1 MKPIRYYV
9 IGGITAGLL
18 TCVAVNT
25 SAQTAGVPRQ
35 ISYQGVLHQGDKVSP
50 DGMYSVTLALYDKAT
65 GGQPLWQETQTVE
78 VKGGLFNI
86 ILGQYVPLSAPL
98 PTDAWVGISFNSMG
112 EMPRTKLTSVPYAFN
127 AVTAQS
133 LMPNATGAVLS
144 LNGQQGAI
152 ELRATD
158 GFEVRSD
165 KGVLTIGK
173 TSSAKEDEI
182 LNDGTEWLL
191 AGNGNANANSWLG
204 TSNNIPL
211 IIRTNNTERMRILS
225 SNGNVGIGETN
236 PASRLSVARTLHITN
251 SGGTPELKLSAPSGA
266 NSTTFKTTGQ
276 SANITYTLP
285 PDDGDANEVLIS
297 NGSGVLTWTDNG
309 WLRDGNSDITSSK
322 FIGTTNNQPF
332 IVKTNNVERYRVTG
346 NGAMG
351 INEDNPTQKLEVAG
365 NILIKV
371 DANNTGELRFQEP
384 PGFMGNNYVGLKA
397 GSVVNNIVFTLPS
410 AYPSEPGQVLS
421 AGPTGVM
428 TWITPD
434 GGGSGSGLL
443 YFAESRHTSS
453 PNDIIPTHRF
463 AAIGADNDIDVAF
476 SPKGYGALMAQLPDN
491 TNAGGDKRG
500 DNAVDWQMSRFSSD
514 QVAGAPYSVIGGGEA
529 NRVDGI
535 YSVISGG
542 VSNRIDGDAS
552 TIGGG
557 FNNFIGFDT
566 EGGVIAGGSF
576 NQLGGDESG
585 TTFSSILGGTNN
597 ELYGNNSTILG
608 GQGLILEG
616 SGSFGFNAN
625 RFATEPVEEY
635 DRNMSVNASNTG
647 VLNNIDLWLTNNDNT
662 PRTLRFYEAYNQEGT
677 FPNGANYAAFRA
689 AETMASN
696 VTWTLPDA
704 DGSSGQV
711 LSTNGS
717 GLLSWVTA
725 GGGLQYFTENRNT
738 TAPNATVPVH
748 QFVASGAETNID
760 IALTPKGNGALT
772 AHRADGTNAG
782 GNKRGIHAV
791 DWQRERSANTQVAS
805 GSHSV
810 ISGGYANTAN
820 EYMSAIGGGEEN
832 TADGAWSAISGGYL
846 NSVTDQLGTIGGG
859 YSNSVTDQYGTV
871 GGGHSNNVTDQAGTI
886 GGGYLNSVT
895 VQYGTVGG
903 GYFNR
908 VTNQAGTISGG
919 NQNIASGF
927 EASVGGGLQNFASGH
942 RSTISGGEGD
952 TTAGDYSA
960 IPGGRGLTL
969 DANAD
974 RSFGF
979 HGNTTA
985 GDRNMTISA
994 ANTAVLGN
1002 VDLWRANND
1011 NTPRSLRFY
1020 EQYNTAGAYPNGSN
1034 YVGFR
1039 APNSIAADV
1048 TWTLPDADG
1057 TSGQVLSTDGSGIL
1071 SWTNAGSGL
1080 QYFTEARNT
1089 TAPNDI
1095 VPVHQFAATGTG
1107 TDIDI
1112 ALTPKGTG
1120 ALTAQIADE
1129 TAAGGD
1135 KRGLYAVDW
1144 QMQRTTQAQVAS
1156 GDNSVI
1162 SGGNANDAR
1171 GEFSVVGGGNSNRND
1186 GPASVIAGGNG
1197 NFIGFDAE
1205 NAGILGGNANRVGG
1219 NEAGSNNSAV
1229 VGGSNNEV
1237 YGNNST
1243 ILGGR
1248 GLTLNGSGNVG
1259 FLGNNT
1265 TGANDMVVT
1274 ASNTAAF
1281 ANVDLWIVNN
1291 DNTAHTL
1298 RIYEASGSGS
1308 NYTAFR
1314 AAAQTTNVT
1323 YTLPPGDGADGQTLT
1338 TNGAG
1343 QLSWRD
1349 AIPCGSIIM
1358 WTGDIDN
1365 VPTGWALCDGTGGT
1379 PDLNDR
1385 FPRGTTNAASVGT
1398 TGGSDDHSHTVN
1410 DHDHTLSSVT
1420 ASGTIDDGTVSGSI
1434 GTNTTSI
1441 TASGSIDSGIDITTD
1456 GTTNNYSSNVT
1467 INVNDPGHDHSF
1479 IGGLVTTS
1487 VAVNV
1492 SGSTDTASGVGTT
1505 SESNVPAYVYV
1516 GYIMKVCPVTP

>member
-25 SAQTAGVPRQ
+25 HAQTTGVPRQ
-35 ISYQGVLHQGDKVSP
+35 ISYQGVLREGDKVP
-50 DGMYSVTLALYDKAT
+50 ADGMYSVTLALYDKAT

-86 ILGQYVPLSAPL
+86 SLGQYVPLSAPL
-98 PTDAWVGISFNSMG
+98 PTDAWIGISFNSMG

-236 PASRLSVARTLHITN
+236 PTSRLSVARTLHITN

-309 WLRDGNSDITSSK
+309 WLRDGNSDITTSK

-371 DANNTGELRFQEP
+371 DGNNTGELRFQEP

-397 GSVVNNIVFTLPS
+397 GSVLNNIVFTLPS

-500 DNAVDWQMSRFSSD
+500 DNAVDWQMSRFFSD

-689 AETMASN
+689 AETMAAN

-717 GLLSWVTA
+717 GLLSWANA
-725 GGGLQYFTENRNT
+725 GGGLQYFTEARNT

-748 QFVASGAETNID
+748 QFAAS
-760 IALTPKGNGALT
+760 
-772 AHRADGTNAG
+772 
-782 GNKRGIHAV
+782 
-791 DWQRERSANTQVAS
+791 
-805 GSHSV
+805 
-810 ISGGYANTAN
+810 
-820 EYMSAIGGGEEN
+820 
-832 TADGAWSAISGGYL
+832 
-846 NSVTDQLGTIGGG
+846 
-859 YSNSVTDQYGTV
+859 
-871 GGGHSNNVTDQAGTI
+871 
-886 GGGYLNSVT
+886 
-895 VQYGTVGG
+895 
-903 GYFNR
+903 
-908 VTNQAGTISGG
+908 
-919 NQNIASGF
+919 
-927 EASVGGGLQNFASGH
+927 
-942 RSTISGGEGD
+942 
-952 TTAGDYSA
+952 
-960 IPGGRGLTL
+960 
-969 DANAD
+969 
-974 RSFGF
+974 
-979 HGNTTA
+979 
-985 GDRNMTISA
+985 
-994 ANTAVLGN
+994 
-1002 VDLWRANND
+1002 
-1011 NTPRSLRFY
+1011 
-1020 EQYNTAGAYPNGSN
+1020 
-1034 YVGFR
+1034 
-1039 APNSIAADV
+1039 
-1048 TWTLPDADG
+1048 
-1057 TSGQVLSTDGSGIL
+1057 
-1071 SWTNAGSGL
+1071 
-1080 QYFTEARNT
+1080 
-1089 TAPNDI
+1089 
-1095 VPVHQFAATGTG
+1095 GTG

-1516 GYIMKVCPVTP
+1516 GYIMKVCPVIP

>member
-9 IGGITAGLL
+9 LGGLAAGFF
-18 TCVAVNT
+18 TCLPIH
-25 SAQTAGVPRQ
+25 SYAQVGGVPRQ
-35 ISYQGVLHQGDKVSP
+35 MSYQGVLREGDKVP
-50 DGMYSVTLALYDKAT
+50 ADGMYSVVISLYDKAT

-98 PTDAWVGISFNSMG
+98 PADTWIGVSFNSMG
-112 EMPRTKLTSVPYAFN
+112 EMPRTKLTSVPYTFN

-144 LNGQQGAI
+144 LNGQQGAL
-152 ELRATD
+152 ELRAAD
-158 GFEVRSD
+158 GFEVRAD

-173 TSSAKEDEI
+173 SSQAKEDET
-182 LNDGTEWLL
+182 LNQGTEWLL
-191 AGNGNANANSWLG
+191 AGNSNANANSWLG

-211 IIRTNNTERMRILS
+211 VVRTSNTERMRILS

-236 PASRLSVARTLHITN
+236 PSSRLSVARTLHITN
-251 SGGTPELKLSAPSGA
+251 TGGTPELKLSAPSGA

-297 NGSGVLTWTDNG
+297 NGAGVLTWADNG

-351 INEDNPTQKLEVAG
+351 INEDNPTQKLEVGG

-371 DANNTGELRFQEP
+371 DGNNTGELRLQEP

-421 AGPTGVM
+421 AGPSGVM
-428 TWITPD
+428 TWITPE

-443 YFAESRHTSS
+443 YFEESRHTSS
-453 PNDIIPTHRF
+453 PNGGLPAHRF
-463 AAIGADNDIDVAF
+463 AAIGAEGSIDVVL
-476 SPKGYGALMAQLPDN
+476 SPKGSGALMAQLPDD
-491 TNAGGDKRG
+491 TDAGGAKRG
-500 DNAVDWQMSRFSSD
+500 ENSVDWQMLRLSAD
-514 QVAGAPYSVIGGGEA
+514 QVASGHFSVIGGGGDNSVAGNYSVIGGGGDNSVA
-529 NRVDGI
+529 GS
-535 YSVISGG
+535 YSVVSGG
-542 VSNRIDGDAS
+542 VSNRMDGYLS

-557 FNNFIGFDT
+557 YENFIGFDA
-566 EGGVIAGGSF
+566 EGGVITGGSF
-576 NQLGGDESG
+576 NQLGGNEWGSAA
-585 TTFSSILGGTNN
+585 SSILGGSNN
-597 ELYGNNSTILG
+597 ELYGDYSTILG
-608 GQGLILEG
+608 GQGLRLNG

-625 RFATEPVEEY
+625 RFVTEPEEEY

-647 VLNNIDLWLTNNDNT
+647 IFNNIDLWLTNNDNT
-662 PRTLRFYEAYNQEGT
+662 PRTLRFYESYNQEGT
-677 FPNGANYAAFRA
+677 FPNGANYAAFQA
-689 AETMASN
+689 AETMASD

-717 GLLSWVTA
+717 GLLSWANA
-725 GGGLQYFTENRNT
+725 GGGLQYFTESRNT
-738 TAPNATVPVH
+738 TAPNDIVPVH
-748 QFVASGAETNID
+748 QFAASGAETDID

-772 AHRADGTNAG
+772 AHTADGTNAG

-791 DWQRERSANTQVAS
+791 DWQRFRSANTEVAS
-805 GSHSV
+805 GDFSI
-810 ISGGYANTAN
+810 ISGGARNTASGYGSSIGGGIANTAL
-820 EYMSAIGGGEEN
+820 GGF
-832 TADGAWSAISGGYL
+832 S
-846 NSVTDQLGTIGGG
+846 
-859 YSNSVTDQYGTV
+859 TV
-871 GGGHSNNVTDQAGTI
+871 
-886 GGGYLNSVT
+886 
-895 VQYGTVGG
+895 
-903 GYFNR
+903 
-908 VTNQAGTISGG
+908 
-919 NQNIASGF
+919 
-927 EASVGGGLQNFASGH
+927 
-942 RSTISGGEGD
+942 SGGE
-952 TTAGDYSA
+952 TNNALADYSSVL
-960 IPGGRGLTL
+960 GGRGLTL
-969 DANAD
+969 
-974 RSFGF
+974 SGSGSVGYL
-979 HGNTTA
+979 GNNSGGT
-985 GDRNMTISA
+985 RNMSISD

-1002 VDLWRANND
+1002 VDLWLANND

-1020 EQYNTAGAYPNGSN
+1020 EQYNTAGAYPNGAN

-1057 TSGQVLSTDGSGIL
+1057 TSGQVLSTNGSGVL
-1071 SWTNAGSGL
+1071 SWNTIAL

-1089 TAPNDI
+1089 TAPNATR
-1095 VPVHQFAATGTG
+1095 PVHQFAASGTG

-1112 ALTPKGTG
+1112 ALTPKGAG
-1120 ALTAQIADE
+1120 ALTAQIADG
-1129 TAAGGD
+1129 TTTGGN
-1135 KRGLYAVDW
+1135 KRGLGAVDW
-1144 QMQRTTQAQVAS
+1144 QMGRFDATQVAS
-1156 GDNSVI
+1156 TGYSTIGGGLNNTASGDAATIAGGGSNTASGFMSFI
-1162 SGGNANDAR
+1162 GGGNANTA
-1171 GEFSVVGGGNSNRND
+1171 GGIVATVAGGVNNTATIGAHYSSIGGGNNNTTE
-1186 GPASVIAGGNG
+1186 GNG
-1197 NFIGFDAE
+1197 TTVSGGFDNTAS
-1205 NAGILGGNANRVGG
+1205 GD
-1219 NEAGSNNSAV
+1219 
-1229 VGGSNNEV
+1229 
-1237 YGNNST
+1237 YST
-1243 ILGGR
+1243 VLGGR
-1248 GLTLNGSGNVG
+1248 GLTLSGSGSVG
-1259 FLGNNT
+1259 YLGNNT

-1291 DNTAHTL
+1291 DNTAHEL

-1314 AAAQTTNVT
+1314 AADQAMDVT
-1323 YTLPPGDGADGQTLT
+1323 YTLPTGDGADGQMLT

-1398 TGGSDDHSHTVN
+1398 TGGSDSHSHTVN
-1410 DHDHTLSSVT
+1410 DHDHALTNAS
-1420 ASGTIDDGTVSGSI
+1420 ASGTIDDGSVIGSI
-1434 GTNTTSI
+1434 GTSATGI
-1441 TASGSIDSGIDITTD
+1441 TASGTIDNGTDITTD

-1479 IGGLVTTS
+1479 SGSLQSTS
-1487 VAVNV
+1487 VSVNL
-1492 SGSTDTASGVGTT
+1492 SGSTDTASGVGTST
-1505 SESNVPAYVYV
+1505 ESNVPAYVYV
-1516 GYIMKVCPVTP
+1516 GYIMKICPQ

>member
-25 SAQTAGVPRQ
+25 HAQTAGVPRQ
-35 ISYQGVLHQGDKVSP
+35 ISYQGVLREGDKVP
-50 DGMYSVTLALYDKAT
+50 ADGMYSVTLALYDKAT

-98 PTDAWVGISFNSMG
+98 PTDAWIGISFNSMG

-173 TSSAKEDEI
+173 TPQNKEDET
-182 LNDGTEWLL
+182 LNQGTEWVL

-211 IIRTNNTERMRILS
+211 IIRTSNTERMRILS

-251 SGGTPELKLSAPSGA
+251 TGGTPELKLSAPSGA

-285 PDDGDANEVLIS
+285 PDDGDANDVLIS
-297 NGSGVLTWTDNG
+297 NGSGVLTWADNG
-309 WLRDGNSDITSSK
+309 WLRDGNSDITSNK
-322 FIGTTNNQPF
+322 FIGTTNAQPF
-332 IVKTNNVERYRVTG
+332 IVKTNNVERYRITSS
-346 NGAMG
+346 GAMG
-351 INEDNPTQKLEVAG
+351 INESNPTQILEVAG
-365 NILIKV
+365 NILIKL
-371 DANNTGELRFQEP
+371 DGNNTGEVRFQEP

-397 GSVVNNIVFTLPS
+397 GSVANNIVFTLPGS
-410 AYPSEPGQVLS
+410 MPTEPGQVLS
-421 AGPTGVM
+421 ASPSGVM
-428 TWITPD
+428 SWITPE

-443 YFAESRHTSS
+443 YFEESRHTSS
-453 PNDIIPTHRF
+453 PNNIIPTHRF
-463 AAIGADNDIDVAF
+463 AAIGADNDIDVAL
-476 SPKGYGALMAQLPDN
+476 SPKGYGALMAQLPDD
-491 TNAGGDKRG
+491 TDAGGAKRG
-500 DNAVDWQMSRFSSD
+500 DNAVDWQMSRSSPN
-514 QVAGAPYSVIGGGEA
+514 QVAGGPYSVIGGGGA
-529 NRVDGI
+529 NGVDGF

-557 FNNFIGFDT
+557 FNNIIGFDT

-625 RFATEPVEEY
+625 RFAIEPVEEY

-647 VLNNIDLWLTNNDNT
+647 IFNNIDLWLTNNDNT
-662 PRTLRFYEAYNQEGT
+662 PRTLRFYESYNQEGV

-689 AETMASN
+689 AETMAAN

-717 GLLSWVTA
+717 GLLSWANA
-725 GGGLQYFTENRNT
+725 GGGLQYFTEARNT

-748 QFVASGAETNID
+748 QFAAS
-760 IALTPKGNGALT
+760 
-772 AHRADGTNAG
+772 
-782 GNKRGIHAV
+782 
-791 DWQRERSANTQVAS
+791 
-805 GSHSV
+805 
-810 ISGGYANTAN
+810 
-820 EYMSAIGGGEEN
+820 
-832 TADGAWSAISGGYL
+832 
-846 NSVTDQLGTIGGG
+846 
-859 YSNSVTDQYGTV
+859 
-871 GGGHSNNVTDQAGTI
+871 
-886 GGGYLNSVT
+886 
-895 VQYGTVGG
+895 
-903 GYFNR
+903 
-908 VTNQAGTISGG
+908 
-919 NQNIASGF
+919 
-927 EASVGGGLQNFASGH
+927 
-942 RSTISGGEGD
+942 
-952 TTAGDYSA
+952 
-960 IPGGRGLTL
+960 
-969 DANAD
+969 
-974 RSFGF
+974 
-979 HGNTTA
+979 
-985 GDRNMTISA
+985 
-994 ANTAVLGN
+994 
-1002 VDLWRANND
+1002 
-1011 NTPRSLRFY
+1011 
-1020 EQYNTAGAYPNGSN
+1020 
-1034 YVGFR
+1034 
-1039 APNSIAADV
+1039 
-1048 TWTLPDADG
+1048 
-1057 TSGQVLSTDGSGIL
+1057 
-1071 SWTNAGSGL
+1071 
-1080 QYFTEARNT
+1080 
-1089 TAPNDI
+1089 
-1095 VPVHQFAATGTG
+1095 GTG

-1186 GPASVIAGGNG
+1186 GPASVIAGGNS

-1291 DNTAHTL
+1291 DNTAHEL

-1338 TNGAG
+1338 TNGSG

-1349 AIPCGSIIM
+1349 AIPCGSIVM
-1358 WTGDIDN
+1358 WTGDINN
-1365 VPTGWALCDGTGGT
+1365 VPAGWALCNGFNGT

-1434 GTNTTSI
+1434 GTNTTGI
-1441 TASGSIDSGIDITTD
+1441 AASGTIDGGADITTD
-1456 GTTNNYSSNVT
+1456 GTNNYSSNVT

-1492 SGSTDTASGVGTT
+1492 SGSTDTASSVGTT

-1516 GYIMKVCPVTP
+1516 GYIMKICPQ